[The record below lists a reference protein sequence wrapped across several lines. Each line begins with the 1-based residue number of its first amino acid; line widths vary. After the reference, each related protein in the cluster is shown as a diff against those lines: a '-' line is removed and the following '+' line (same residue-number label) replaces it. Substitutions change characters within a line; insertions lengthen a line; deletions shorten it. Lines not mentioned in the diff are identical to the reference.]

1 MSLLRFAAVAA
12 LAVWV
17 GGLVALGAVG
27 APQIFATLQQHDPVA
42 GRELAGEVF
51 GAIFTRFQHVAW
63 GLAVVVLG
71 SLGARAA
78 LGPRPRRFGVRMW
91 LTVSMLAFS
100 LASALY
106 IAPAIDQI
114 RATTHGPVASL
125 PDTSPARQQFSR
137 LHGISNGLM
146 LATIF
151 AGAFLILIELRDQH

>member
-1 MSLLRFAAVAA
+1 
-12 LAVWV
+12 
-17 GGLVALGAVG
+17 
-27 APQIFATLQQHDPVA
+27 
-42 GRELAGEVF
+42 
-51 GAIFTRFQHVAW
+51 
-63 GLAVVVLG
+63 
-71 SLGARAA
+71 
-78 LGPRPRRFGVRMW
+78 
-91 LTVSMLAFS
+91 MLAFS

-125 PDTSPARQQFSR
+125 PDTSPVRQQFSR